1 MLYYLLND
9 FTLFDYVT
17 DWVQAHPTIAP
28 AEEFVYPDADYE
40 VFKQRLKDAKF
51 TYDRQS
57 EKALKS
63 LKEVAE
69 FEGYLSEDTTVFAA
83 LEAQLKPD
91 LDRDLERY
99 KEDIKKLI
107 TTEIV
112 KRYYYQEGELIENLK
127 GDKAL
132 QKALEVLANEALYRQ
147 TLSAPKPEKEEGR
160 KAVADRAG

>member
-1 MLYYLLND
+1 MKN
-9 FTLFDYVT
+9 
-17 DWVQAHPTIAP
+17 
-28 AEEFVYPDADYE
+28 
-40 VFKQRLKDAKF
+40 
-51 TYDRQS
+51 
-57 EKALKS
+57 

-69 FEGYLSEDTTVFAA
+69 FEGYLAEDTTVFAA

-91 LDRDLERY
+91 LERDLERY

-132 QKALEVLANEALYRQ
+132 QKALEVLTNEALYRQ
-147 TLSAPKPEKEEGR
+147 TLSAPKPEKEKETGT
-160 KAVADRAG
+160 VADRAG